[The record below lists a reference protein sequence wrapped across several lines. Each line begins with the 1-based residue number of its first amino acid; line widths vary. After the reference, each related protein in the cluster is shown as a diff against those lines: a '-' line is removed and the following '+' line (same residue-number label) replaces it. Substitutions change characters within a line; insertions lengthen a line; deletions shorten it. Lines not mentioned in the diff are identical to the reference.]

1 MKPKKNPKADL
12 SRKWVLFLQIG
23 FIVVLF
29 LTLQAM
35 QWESEKDD
43 ARQTSQIIDDP
54 FIEETPPVTIPEKRT
69 PPPPPP
75 KPIPQVI
82 DIVENNSDKKEE
94 DFMPTDLADIPE
106 VEDIEE
112 PEDTEEPANVP
123 FIAVE
128 DVPVFPGCERLSDN
142 EERKECMSS
151 RINNFVNK
159 NFNTGLAQDL
169 GLTGTNLVIVTF
181 VVNREGEVEQI
192 QARAPHP
199 ALAEEAKRVIRELPS
214 MEPGKQRGKAVP
226 VSYSIPIRF
235 KVQD

>member
-35 QWESEKDD
+35 QWESDKTKD
-43 ARQTSQIIDDP
+43 RETSQIIDDP
-54 FIEETPPVTIPEKRT
+54 FVDETPPVTIQEKRT

-75 KPIPQVI
+75 KPIPQII
-82 DIVENNSDKKEE
+82 DIVENKSDKKES
-94 DFMPTDLADIPE
+94 DFAPTDLTDIAEP
-106 VEDIEE
+106 EDIEE
-112 PEDTEEPANVP
+112 PENTEEPEKVP
-123 FIAVE
+123 FTFVE
-128 DVPVFPGCERLSDN
+128 DVPVFPGCEGLKGN

-151 RINNFVNK
+151 KISNFVNR
-159 NFNTGLAQDL
+159 NFNTGLGQQL
-169 GLTGTNLVIVTF
+169 GLTGTNLVIVSF
-181 VVNREGEVEQI
+181 VVNKEGQVEQI

-199 ALAEEAKRVIRELPS
+199 ALAEEAKRVIKELPP
-214 MEPGKQRGKAVP
+214 MKPGRQRGKAVP

-235 KVQD
+235 KVQG